1 MVAKK
6 TIYRYLKSH
15 LHLPEIWIAEM
26 SLPDSE

>member
-15 LHLPEIWIAEM
+15 IHLPEIWIVEM
-26 SLPDSE
+26 NLPDSE